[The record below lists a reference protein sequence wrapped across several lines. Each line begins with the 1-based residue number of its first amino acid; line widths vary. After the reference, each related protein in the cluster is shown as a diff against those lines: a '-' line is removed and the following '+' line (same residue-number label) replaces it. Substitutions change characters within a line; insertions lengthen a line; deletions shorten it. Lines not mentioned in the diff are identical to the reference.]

1 MLSVRNLLMRM
12 KPGASTTSHLL
23 LAAALWTLVGSGLL
37 IRGTIWLT
45 AVEKSWMSLPAIML
59 GCLKSF
65 FILDKSARTSI
76 ERIKKLA
83 DGSCLGGV
91 YSLKTWALVVSMIM
105 LGYLLRKMPIP
116 LEIIGLIYI
125 TVGWSL
131 LFSSRLGWR
140 AWRSEK

>member
-1 MLSVRNLLMRM
+1 MRNLLMRI
-12 KPGASTTSHLL
+12 KPGGSTTSHLL

-37 IRGTIWLT
+37 IRGTVWLA
-45 AVEKSWMSLPAIML
+45 AVEKSWIILPATML

-65 FILDKSARTSI
+65 FILDRSARNSI

-91 YSLKTWALVVSMIM
+91 YSLKTWALVLFMIM
-105 LGYLLRKMPIP
+105 LGYLLRRMPIP
-116 LEIIGLIYI
+116 LEMIGFIYI
-125 TVGWSL
+125 AVGWSL

-140 AWRSEK
+140 AWWSEK